1 MMNIDDP
8 NSRDLLKAVSR
19 LCGASNYFD
28 PKFPTP
34 GTYAEYVEA
43 PLIEGMVRYTREE
56 LEQALLDF
64 LAEKSL
70 AAIRKIWPTVADF
83 YAEFTSTEK
92 YLIQSSTIPAI
103 VVARGD
109 LAMWRGDVWSDNAD
123 VLAGLD
129 AMVKA
134 KILTAARRAEILA
147 K

>member
-1 MMNIDDP
+1 MDLALVIDKLAPGADY
-8 NSRDLLKAVSR
+8 RRADDLATLTETWVDARPVPSE
-19 LCGASNYFD
+19 AAINEAW
-28 PKFPTP
+28 
-34 GTYAEYVEA
+34 AEIEA
-43 PLIEGMVRYTREE
+43 A
-56 LEQALLDF
+56 QALID
-64 LAEKSL
+64 A
-70 AAIRKIWPTVADF
+70 RKIWPTVADF
-83 YAEFTSTEK
+83 YAEFPPTEK

>member
-1 MMNIDDP
+1 MMSNLHLQIQLIYPDIPLD
-8 NSRDLLKAVSR
+8 SYMIRDSGEDVYIAEWRHQTLVKPTQAQLDAV
-19 LCGASNYFD
+19 ASQ
-28 PKFPTP
+28 
-34 GTYAEYVEA
+34 AEEQEA
-43 PLIEGMVRYTREE
+43 SE
-56 LEQALLDF
+56 D
-64 LAEKSL
+64 LAESS
-70 AAIRKIWPTVADF
+70 RKIWPTVADF

-92 YLIQSSTIPAI
+92 YAIQSSNVPAI

-109 LAMWRGDVWSDNAD
+109 LAMWRGDVWSDNAG

>member
-1 MMNIDDP
+1 MDLALVIDKLAPGADY
-8 NSRDLLKAVSR
+8 RRADDLATLTETWVDARPVPS
-19 LCGASNYFD
+19 AAAINEAW
-28 PKFPTP
+28 
-34 GTYAEYVEA
+34 AEIEA
-43 PLIEGMVRYTREE
+43 A
-56 LEQALLDF
+56 QALID
-64 LAEKSL
+64 A
-70 AAIRKIWPTVADF
+70 RKIWPTVADF
-83 YAEFTSTEK
+83 YAEFTPTEK

>member
-1 MMNIDDP
+1 MDLALVIDKLAPGADY
-8 NSRDLLKAVSR
+8 RRADDLATLTETWVDARPVPSE
-19 LCGASNYFD
+19 AAINEAW
-28 PKFPTP
+28 
-34 GTYAEYVEA
+34 AEIEA
-43 PLIEGMVRYTREE
+43 A
-56 LEQALLDF
+56 QALID
-64 LAEKSL
+64 A
-70 AAIRKIWPTVADF
+70 RKIWPTVADF
-83 YAEFTSTEK
+83 YAEFTPTEK

>member
-1 MMNIDDP
+1 MSTKIVNGEIVALTAADVAERAADEVAWE
-8 NSRDLLKAVSR
+8 LVKA
-19 LCGASNYFD
+19 
-28 PKFPTP
+28 
-34 GTYAEYVEA
+34 E
-43 PLIEGMVRYTREE
+43 REE
-56 LEQALLDF
+56 ANT
-64 LAEKSL
+64 
-70 AAIRKIWPTVADF
+70 RKIWPRVADF
-83 YAEFTSTEK
+83 YAEFTPTEK